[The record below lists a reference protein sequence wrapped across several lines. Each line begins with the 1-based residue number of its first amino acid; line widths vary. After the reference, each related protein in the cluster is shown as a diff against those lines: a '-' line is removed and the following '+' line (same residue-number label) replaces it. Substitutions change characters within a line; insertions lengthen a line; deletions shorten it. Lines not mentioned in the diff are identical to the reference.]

1 MADVAGVSL
10 NSRAIGFVGTYIPRR
25 CGIATFT
32 SDLAEAVAGVVGPRK
47 PVYVVAMNE
56 NAEGYPYPSRVKFQI
71 QQDDVSHYLR
81 AARFLNEHCDVV
93 SLQHEFGIFGG
104 EGGALLLGLIEK
116 LRVPLVVTC
125 HTVYGE
131 PEADKRDVMREIVAS
146 ADKLVV
152 MDRRGIDFLQGIY
165 GARREQIVYIR
176 HGIHDL
182 PFQEPPYEKEIFGVS
197 GPVILTFGLLH
208 RNKGIEYMI
217 DAMATIVGARPDV
230 TYVVAGQT
238 HPAIVRQEGESYRES
253 LEARVRELCLERHV
267 KFIDRFV
274 ELSDLM
280 TYLSQADMF
289 AAPYLFLDQMTSGAL
304 SYAVGAGNAVI
315 ATPFHHAKELL
326 ADGRGCI
333 VPVGD
338 SAALSGAVLD
348 LLEDK
353 KKMNEMRRKAYEH
366 TRGMVWPVVAREYLG
381 VFRKV
386 VRGAAARES
395 ARQRLPVPSTRR
407 SAAARTR
414 RGIVPPGEAPAA
426 RRSDRRA

>member
-1 MADVAGVSL
+1 MANVAGASVD
-10 NSRAIGFVGTYIPRR
+10 SRAIGFVGTYIPRR

-32 SDLAEAVAGVVGPRK
+32 FDLAEAVARVVGPRK

-56 NAEGYPYPSRVKFQI
+56 NADGYPYPSRVKLQI
-71 QQDDVSHYLR
+71 QQDDVTHYLR
-81 AARFLNEHCDVV
+81 AARFLNERCGVV

-104 EGGALLLGLIEK
+104 EAGSLVLRLIEK
-116 LRVPLVVTC
+116 LRIPLVVTC

-131 PEADKRDVMREIVAS
+131 PEADKRDVMREIVAA

-152 MDRRGIDFLQGIY
+152 MDRRGIDFLQSIY
-165 GARREQIVYIR
+165 GARPEQIAYVR
-176 HGIHDL
+176 HGIHDI
-182 PFQEPPYEKEIFGVS
+182 PFQDPPYEKTVFGAS

-217 DAMATIVGARPDV
+217 DAMATIVRSRPDV

-238 HPAIVRQEGESYRES
+238 HPAIVRQEGESYRQS
-253 LEARVRELCLERHV
+253 LEARVSELGLQSRV
-267 KFIDRFV
+267 KFIDRFA

-326 ADGRGCI
+326 AEGRGCL

-338 SAALSGAVLD
+338 PASLANAVLD
-348 LLEDK
+348 LLENK
-353 KKMNEMRRKAYEH
+353 TKMNEMRRKAYEH
-366 TRGMVWPVVAREYLG
+366 TRGMVWPVVAREYVG
-381 VFRKV
+381 VFRRVSRKL
-386 VRGAAARES
+386 AAS
-395 ARQRLPVPSTRR
+395 ASIRQGVPLRSPRR
-407 SAAARTR
+407 PAALLRPR
-414 RGIVPPGEAPAA
+414 RGGRPVA
-426 RRSDRRA
+426 

>member
-1 MADVAGVSL
+1 MADVAEVSL
-10 NSRAIGFVGTYIPRR
+10 DSRAIGLVGTYIPRR

-32 SDLAEAVAGVVGPRK
+32 FDLAEAVARVVGPRK

-56 NAEGYPYPSRVKFQI
+56 NGEGYPYPSRVRFQI
-71 QQDDVSHYLR
+71 QQGDVSHYLR
-81 AARFLNEHCDVV
+81 AARFLNDYCDVV

-104 EGGALLLGLIEK
+104 ESGSLVLRLIEK
-116 LRVPLVVTC
+116 LRIPLVVTC

-131 PEADKRDVMREIVAS
+131 PEPDKRDVLREIVAS
-146 ADKLVV
+146 ARKLVV
-152 MDRRGIDFLQGIY
+152 MDRQGIDFLQGIY

-176 HGIHDL
+176 HGIHDIPL
-182 PFQEPPYEKEIFGVS
+182 QDPPDEKRVFGVK

-217 DAMATIVGARPDV
+217 DAMAAIIRSRPDV

-238 HPAIVRQEGESYRES
+238 HPAIVRQEGESYRRS
-253 LEARVRELCLERHV
+253 LETRVEELGLQRHV
-267 KFIDRFV
+267 KFIDRFA

-326 ADGRGCI
+326 AEGRGCL

-338 SAALSGAVLD
+338 SAALAGAVLD
-348 LLEDK
+348 LLENRT
-353 KKMNEMRRKAYEH
+353 KMNEMRRKAYEH
-366 TRGMVWPVVAREYLG
+366 TRGMVWPVVAREYVS
-381 VFRKV
+381 VFRRV
-386 VRGAAARES
+386 SRRVAAPASIRREVPVRPARRPAAS
-395 ARQRLPVPSTRR
+395 VR
-407 SAAARTR
+407 SR
-414 RGIVPPGEAPAA
+414 RGGRPIA
-426 RRSDRRA
+426 

>member
-1 MADVAGVSL
+1 MADVAEASL
-10 NSRAIGFVGTYIPRR
+10 VSRAIGFVGTYIPRR

-32 SDLAEAVAGVVGPRK
+32 FDLAEAVARVVGTQR

-56 NAEGYPYPSRVKFQI
+56 NAEGYPYPSRVRFQI
-71 QQDDVSHYLR
+71 QQEDVSHYLR

-104 EGGALLLGLIEK
+104 EGGSLVLRLIEK
-116 LRVPLVVTC
+116 LRIPLVVTC

-131 PEADKRDVMREIVAS
+131 PEPDKRDVLREIVAS
-146 ADKLVV
+146 AHKLVV
-152 MDRRGIDFLQGIY
+152 MDRWGIDFLQSIY

-176 HGIHDL
+176 HGVHDI
-182 PFQEPPYEKEIFGVS
+182 PFQDPPDEKQVFGVK

-217 DAMATIVGARPDV
+217 DAMATIIRVRPDV

-238 HPAIVRQEGESYRES
+238 HPAIVRQEGESYRRS
-253 LEARVRELCLERHV
+253 LEARVEELGLQSHV
-267 KFIDRFV
+267 KFIDRFA

-326 ADGRGCI
+326 AEGRGCL

-348 LLEDK
+348 LLENK
-353 KKMNEMRRKAYEH
+353 SKMNEMRRKAYEH
-366 TRGMVWPVVAREYLG
+366 TRGMVWPVVAREYVG
-381 VFRKV
+381 VFRRV
-386 VRGAAARES
+386 SRRVAAPASIRPELPVRS
-395 ARQRLPVPSTRR
+395 ARRLAASVR
-407 SAAARTR
+407 SR
-414 RGIVPPGEAPAA
+414 RGGAPS
-426 RRSDRRA
+426 REV